1 MTKPTELTTE
11 RLLLRPFRLSDI
23 DDVLRYASDPE
34 WSAFYPR
41 PYDRGVT
48 EHMVARSVVISWDK
62 EAVFAIEADGRVVG
76 LVSLEV
82 DQESR
87 TAELGY
93 DLARDVWGQGLATE
107 AASAVVD
114 WGFREYGLAR
124 IFAEADAR
132 NGRSLRVMERL
143 GMTHEGVHR
152 RDQIE
157 RGEREIARYATLRS
171 EWSGPGGVLPSV
183 TLPSGEYETTDR
195 NQLPELTTPRLVL
208 RRFQP
213 GDVEDV
219 HTYADDPEWNR
230 CLGLPEPYSRRDAE
244 EFVAKAMLYD
254 PGAVSMWAIVHEG
267 RCAGSIYLR
276 GESSGSAT
284 LGYSLARPLWGRGL
298 MTEAARAVVVHGFE
312 DRKLARIFAFVI
324 VGNDPSARVLEKVGM
339 RREGTLRSNRV
350 VHGDRVDEV
359 LYSILREDW
368 EA

>member
-1 MTKPTELTTE
+1 MTRPTELRTE
-11 RLLLRPFRLSDI
+11 RLLLRPFRLSDT

-34 WSAFYPR
+34 WASFYPR

-62 EAVFAIEADGRVVG
+62 EAVFAIVADALVVG

-93 DLARDVWGQGLATE
+93 DLSRDVWGQGFATE

-132 NGRSLRVMERL
+132 NVRSLRVMERL
-143 GMTHEGVHR
+143 GMTREGLHR

-171 EWSGPGGVLPSV
+171 EWSGPGGILPSV

-195 NQLPELTTPRLVL
+195 NQLPELTTPRLIL
-208 RRFQP
+208 RSFRP
-213 GDVEDV
+213 GDV
-219 HTYADDPEWNR
+219 
-230 CLGLPEPYSRRDAE
+230 
-244 EFVAKAMLYD
+244 
-254 PGAVSMWAIVHEG
+254 
-267 RCAGSIYLR
+267 
-276 GESSGSAT
+276 
-284 LGYSLARPLWGRGL
+284 
-298 MTEAARAVVVHGFE
+298 
-312 DRKLARIFAFVI
+312 
-324 VGNDPSARVLEKVGM
+324 
-339 RREGTLRSNRV
+339 GTWLLRSQ
-350 VHGDRVDEV
+350 
-359 LYSILREDW
+359 
-368 EA
+368 